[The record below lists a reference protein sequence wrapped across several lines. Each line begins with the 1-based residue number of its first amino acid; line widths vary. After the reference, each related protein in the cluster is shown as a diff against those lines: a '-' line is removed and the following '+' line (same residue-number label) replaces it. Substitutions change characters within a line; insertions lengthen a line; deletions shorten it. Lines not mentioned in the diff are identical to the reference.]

1 MGTVLEI
8 SLHGLE
14 RQAAAPVLDELYAV
28 ANELDAL
35 VSVYESDSEVSRLN
49 RTAGGGPQRVD
60 GRVADLLERSIGFA
74 ELTGGAFDVSVGPL
88 VELWTRA
95 AQRGAPPTPGEL
107 AEARAR
113 VGSQLI
119 ELGPDGTAALRR
131 EQMALNLG
139 GVAKGYALDLMLPV
153 LERHGASSALLNFG
167 QSSTWALGA
176 PPASSGW
183 RLLVRGPEGD
193 YVGLITLKDR
203 ALSVSGSL
211 GQWSEIGGQRYGHI
225 IDPRSGAPLLRP
237 RQALVVAPR
246 AALAEALS
254 KALLI
259 LEAEAGLAL
268 VAAQEGCHGLLIE
281 GDGELRTTSG
291 WERAV
296 SFERI
301 PEPSP

>member
-8 SLHGLE
+8 SIHGLE
-14 RQAAAPVLDELYAV
+14 RQAAAPLLDELYAV
-28 ANELDAL
+28 ATELDAL
-35 VSVYESDSEVSRLN
+35 LSVYESDSEVSRLN

-60 GRVADLLERSIGFA
+60 ARVADLLEQSIGFS

-88 VELWTRA
+88 VELWTQA
-95 AQRGAPPTPGEL
+95 AQRGAPPTPSEL
-107 AEARAR
+107 AGARAR

-119 ELGPDGTAALRR
+119 ELRDGTATLRR

-153 LERHGASSALLNFG
+153 LERRGATSGLLNFG

-176 PPASSGW
+176 PPGSSGW
-183 RLLVRGPEGD
+183 RLLVRGPEGE

-225 IDPRSGAPLLRP
+225 IDPRSGEPLLRS

-246 AALAEALS
+246 AVLAEALS

-259 LEAEAGLAL
+259 LEADAGLAL

-281 GDGELRTTSG
+281 DGGELRATSG

-301 PEPSP
+301 SKPSP